1 MSQNYSLKLF
11 KCEFCEYETKRN
23 YNLKRHCNVKHV
35 IILFD
40 KNIINTTDEKTHHNC
55 EKVQPE
61 FICKKC
67 NKIYKSNR
75 YLINHEQKCNG
86 LDDLTCPRC
95 MISFTTKQ
103 GKSNHLK
110 KHNCKPRS
118 IKYARN
124 PNNNITNN
132 IKNQNNY
139 NIENHN
145 NNITINNYGNERCD
159 YLNYEKMLDIF
170 KKAYDI
176 PSLLTKEI
184 HFNIN
189 FPENNNI
196 IKSNK
201 TNCALIKMNEEFIYK
216 NLNNLVLELIND
228 KGILMQK
235 FAIDNKDN
243 ICLKMDTQ
251 RYEVIL
257 ELLLKL
263 ILLKEPCELYKK
275 QVNNIIDL
283 IRNSNEL

>member
-1 MSQNYSLKLF
+1 
-11 KCEFCEYETKRN
+11 
-23 YNLKRHCNVKHV
+23 
-35 IILFD
+35 
-40 KNIINTTDEKTHHNC
+40 
-55 EKVQPE
+55 
-61 FICKKC
+61 
-67 NKIYKSNR
+67 
-75 YLINHEQKCNG
+75 
-86 LDDLTCPRC
+86 
-95 MISFTTKQ
+95 
-103 GKSNHLK
+103 
-110 KHNCKPRS
+110 
-118 IKYARN
+118 
-124 PNNNITNN
+124 
-132 IKNQNNY
+132 
-139 NIENHN
+139 
-145 NNITINNYGNERCD
+145 
-159 YLNYEKMLDIF
+159 MLDIF